1 MNSKVYVVTGM
12 PGAGKEEFAQT
23 AVGIGYSLIRMGD
36 VVRDEALRQG
46 VVMDDRGVGGFASDE
61 RQKYGADIWAKRCIA
76 QITNNSVIDGCRSLA
91 ELQLFKEKFGSDLVL
106 VAIDAPAEQR
116 FERLQKRNRSD
127 APQSREEFQE
137 RDLREIGWG
146 LAELIKSADKILINN
161 GSLESFYEQ
170 VRKELRHD

>member
-1 MNSKVYVVTGM
+1 M
-12 PGAGKEEFAQT
+12 T
-23 AVGIGYSLIRMGD
+23 AV
-36 VVRDEALRQG
+36 A
-46 VVMDDRGVGGFASDE
+46 
-61 RQKYGADIWAKRCIA
+61 
-76 QITNNSVIDGCRSLA
+76 SLA

-106 VAIDAPAEQR
+106 VAIDAPTEQR